1 MIRIIETIRD
11 GLQGLDQ
18 FVSLEKKVEYANAI
32 LKVGFDAVDIGSFVS
47 PKAVPQMA
55 DTGKLIRKL
64 DLSKTN
70 SKLMALVANKKG
82 AEIGAEYDELDY
94 LIYPFTISET
104 FLKKNINA
112 DFNKSEATIDDIL
125 NICTKRNKKV
135 VIYISMAFGN
145 PYGDK
150 WSVDTLL
157 KWVEKLAQKGISE
170 ISISDTIGLSSVE
183 NITKIYSAVISKYPA
198 IEFGFHLHTKPNEW
212 YEKVDA
218 AYQSGCRWFDS
229 VMGGLGGCPMTG
241 YELLSNLD
249 TRNLD
254 SYFTKNNIATNLDKE
269 MLKKSSQLT
278 HGLLM

>member
-1 MIRIIETIRD
+1 MVRIIETIRD
-11 GLQGLDQ
+11 GLQGLNQ
-18 FVSLEKKVEYANAI
+18 FVSLEKKVEYTNAI

-47 PKAVPQMA
+47 PKTVPQMA
-55 DTGKLIRKL
+55 DTGELIRKL
-64 DLSKTN
+64 DLSKTS

-82 AEIGAEYDELDY
+82 AEIGAKYDELDY

-125 NICTKRNKKV
+125 NICIKRNKKV

-170 ISISDTIGLSSVE
+170 ISISDIIGLSSVE

-241 YELLSNLD
+241 YELLLNLD

-254 SYFTKNNIATNLDKE
+254 SYLTKNNIATNLDKE
-269 MLKKSSQLT
+269 MLKKASQLT

>member
-1 MIRIIETIRD
+1 MVRIIETIRD

-18 FVSLEKKVEYANAI
+18 LVSLEKKVEYANAI

-55 DTGKLIRKL
+55 DTGELIRRL
-64 DLSKTN
+64 DFSDSK

-82 AEIGAEYDELDY
+82 AEIGVEYDELDY

-112 DFNKSEATIDDIL
+112 NFNESEATIDDIL
-125 NICTKRNKKV
+125 NICDKKNKKV

-145 PYGDK
+145 PYGDQ
-150 WSVDTLL
+150 WNVEILL
-157 KWVEKLAQKGISE
+157 KWIEKLAQKNIRE
-170 ISISDTIGLSSVE
+170 ISISDTIGLSTVE
-183 NITKIYSAVISKYPA
+183 NITEIYRTVIPNYPA
-198 IEFGFHLHTKPNEW
+198 IEFGFHLHTKPKEW
-212 YEKVDA
+212 YDRIDA

-241 YELLSNLD
+241 YELLSNTD
-249 TRNLD
+249 TQELH
-254 SYFTKNNIATNLDKE
+254 SYFTKNNIENNLDSK
-269 MLKKSSQLT
+269 MLKKVTQLT
-278 HGLLM
+278 NGLLL